1 MARRWTLKWK
11 IDDWVRGEEWPLWF
25 YIILLK
31 FTMGPGDTKFCT
43 WEVFTCSSAWWQT
56 PNTYYFKHIPNRVI
70 FEPGN
75 SRGRGSGGVC
85 TVPIK
90 KGWLLAPLPI
100 RFQNAREMYKIAHSI
115 WLFWLMF
122 TLRQYIQEHTYLAL
136 LRWHLLLIPHSRYS
150 QYIQC
155 LPTVLLYQ
163 T

>member
-1 MARRWTLKWK
+1 MIEFVGRNDLY
-11 IDDWVRGEEWPLWF
+11 DF
-25 YIILLK
+25 ILSCWNLQWDL
-31 FTMGPGDTKFCT
+31 GIL
-43 WEVFTCSSAWWQT
+43 SSALEKYLLVLQLRNAWWQT
-56 PNTYYFKHIPNRVI
+56 PNTYYFKHLPSRVI

-75 SRGRGSGGVC
+75 SRGRSSGGVC

-90 KGWLLAPLPI
+90 KGWLLVPLPI